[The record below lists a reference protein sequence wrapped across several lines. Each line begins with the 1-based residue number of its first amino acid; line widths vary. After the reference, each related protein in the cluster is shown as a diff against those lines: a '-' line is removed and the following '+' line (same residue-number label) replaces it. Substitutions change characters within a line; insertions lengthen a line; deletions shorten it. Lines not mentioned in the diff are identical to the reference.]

1 MNLVAGQQIAQCSY
15 CGKSSFVHVPGRP
28 DPPPPMQP
36 PPVPFGHIYLQ
47 HDPTAHTRA
56 LDGAAKTMKWVF
68 LLTGLGI
75 LVPAVIAVVATTSL
89 TQSLGIS
96 RSPRAELATDDD
108 DDAPTK
114 SKRAAKEANKP
125 KLALADLRRVELSS
139 VLEQGL
145 AIARKDDPRFQLTSA
160 HAVNLR
166 GGFVDLTGDG
176 VVYMGFEFYAL
187 DPKLPPGKNAV
198 GRRIAIRAEKPGVF
212 EVSERSGPSR
222 ELDPRQNLPVPKCKS
237 DAMWR
242 AAVASGV
249 AGESVAAVHL
259 YNSNTY
265 SGPNRFTWS
274 LRVDGHDQYR
284 RDIDVDNCTIVRDW
298 SER

>member
-1 MNLVAGQQIAQCSY
+1 MHI
-15 CGKSSFVHVPGRP
+15 PGRP
-28 DPPPPMQP
+28 DPPPPVLP
-36 PPVPFGHIYLQ
+36 PPVPYGHIYLQ

-75 LVPAVIAVVATTSL
+75 LVPAIIAVVATTGV
-89 TQSLGIS
+89 TQSFGIAKA
-96 RSPRAELATDDD
+96 PRGKLAGSDD

-114 SKRAAKEANKP
+114 KAASKEAAKP
-125 KLALADLRRVELSS
+125 KVAAPDLGRVELTS
-139 VLEQGL
+139 VLEQGF

-166 GGFVDLTGDG
+166 GGFLDLKGDG
-176 VVYMGFEFYAL
+176 VVYMDFQFYAL

-198 GRRIAIRAEKPGVF
+198 GRRMAIRAEKPGVL

-222 ELDPRQNLPVPKCKS
+222 DLDPRHNLPVPKCKS

-259 YNSNTY
+259 YNSNPY

-284 RDIDVDNCTIVRDW
+284 RDIDSDNCTVVRDY
-298 SER
+298 SEP